1 MIFFFDPTILILI
14 LLMVIV
20 GGGYIILSNISAII
34 LAIVF
39 FFMVLYGIYTIFIPE
54 DSDPNIS
61 GGIVRILR
69 GLIYI
74 TISFYI
80 TILMYLGMGTEKFAN
95 ANFPLLEFLH
105 IRNFND
111 DFSNLILTCGI
122 ILIVSIPAWIGKAL
136 AKRHKFLSML
146 WNIIAIVLVF
156 GIYIGGF
163 QIAMHDS
170 YVNTYNSFDYEMEEY
185 EVTQDTNVY
194 TEINLLFGCKLFKT
208 NTISKG
214 SKVYSNGRYTEKNDV
229 RYYQINNGKGTIG
242 YVSSECMTSLYEELN
257 VLKKDS
263 ILYGVQIEESTIPA
277 SNTSNGE
284 PFTIKSAI
292 KINETICT
300 VPAGTVVDFQA
311 HAHDPLNAQVN
322 YSWVILPDGTEGCIL
337 EEDIE
342 LLKSIIQK

>member
-1 MIFFFDPTILILI
+1 
-14 LLMVIV
+14 
-20 GGGYIILSNISAII
+20 
-34 LAIVF
+34 
-39 FFMVLYGIYTIFIPE
+39 
-54 DSDPNIS
+54 
-61 GGIVRILR
+61 
-69 GLIYI
+69 
-74 TISFYI
+74 
-80 TILMYLGMGTEKFAN
+80 
-95 ANFPLLEFLH
+95 
-105 IRNFND
+105 
-111 DFSNLILTCGI
+111 
-122 ILIVSIPAWIGKAL
+122 
-136 AKRHKFLSML
+136 
-146 WNIIAIVLVF
+146 
-156 GIYIGGF
+156 
-163 QIAMHDS
+163 MHDS